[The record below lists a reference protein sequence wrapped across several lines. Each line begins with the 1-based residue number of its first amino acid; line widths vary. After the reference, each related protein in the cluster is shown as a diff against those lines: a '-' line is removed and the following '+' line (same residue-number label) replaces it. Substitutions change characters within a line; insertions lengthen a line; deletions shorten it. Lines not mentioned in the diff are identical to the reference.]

1 MPSIFFPGECLST
14 NRCAELDGRPEGS
27 CAQGFGV
34 CCTFIIE
41 TDDGAAVARNKV
53 TYLRNPSFPQPDTA
67 TRQQTVQLIPRD
79 GDTTQFLLEFL
90 MFDVQYFDIK
100 FLSHKAIVFEHFGLV
115 CLFIQRSYLIGTSR

>member
-1 MPSIFFPGECLST
+1 MPSNFFPGECLST
-14 NRCAELDGRPEGS
+14 NKCAELDGRPEGS

-53 TYLRNPSFPQPDTA
+53 TYLRNPSFPQDDTDN
-67 TRQQTVQLIPRD
+67 RQQTVQLTARD

-90 MFDVQYFDIK
+90 QFEVEQYF
-100 FLSHKAIVFEHFGLV
+100 LES
-115 CLFIQRSYLIGTSR
+115 